1 MVNVILKGWFISDK
15 PDIIIKGEN
24 EIICGGTAKFEAD
37 VNNVES
43 SCWSIR
49 WQRCRGDDVK
59 RIDTTMKKYSGSTKR
74 KLVIYDVCKE
84 DEGEY
89 QALLSLESNG
99 PEYKSRNT
107 VRLYAVGGTCKFVN
121 MKII

>member
-1 MVNVILKGWFISDK
+1 MLNVILKGWFISDK

-43 SCWSIR
+43 FSWSVTWRRYKEDNFKCI
-49 WQRCRGDDVK
+49 V
-59 RIDTTMKKYSGSTKR
+59 TTMQKYSGSTK
-74 KLVIYDVCKE
+74 KELVINDVCKE

-89 QALLSLESNG
+89 QAILSFELNG
-99 PEYKSRNT
+99 PEYKSRNKI
-107 VRLYAVGGTCKFVN
+107 RLYAVGGNC
-121 MKII
+121 